1 MTVPFNQPNDRIF
14 WACQAVFLEE
24 RNTEE
29 GNSGNPTNATF
40 LDGVQSVG
48 VSHDNPSNSLVDIGR
63 HQRKYTQYQQPTIDI
78 TLERVINKGSD
89 FFYKVTPDQYTSY
102 QNSHLLHANNF
113 GSKGAKDNNNKVLR
127 NYDITIIYTPDRFG
141 SIDDGIGYD
150 SDTSTPGL
158 QPDPDRLNLISVT
171 YLNCLITS
179 INYTIGID
187 GVRESISL
195 TTKNLKYNDDYSSII
210 QYNIPTLPQ
219 DGNILKRQDFDL
231 TESDETSTQYGK
243 SKLPTEAKELF
254 NFDSPVL
261 EGSPEQLQVL
271 GIQSI
276 SIDVSMDYTRLT
288 DVGNW
293 RGSQANKEHEQN
305 RWTILNLPVSV
316 TCSFTGVLRQSM
328 PYFNFLHSNLNRVR
342 NVDNIYTK
350 SLGQTDSTD
359 WQEAD
364 REIKIVALG
373 SATPQD
379 YFIWDLGKK
388 NYLTSIEYSGG
399 DAGGNNVEGTLN
411 YANQYSD
418 FVVTKNEV
426 VQDLTSTSPY

>member
-14 WACQAVFLEE
+14 WACQAVFVEE

-29 GNSGNPTNATF
+29 GNSGDPTSATF

-89 FFYKVTPDQYTSY
+89 FFYKVTSDQYTNY

-127 NYDITIIYTPDRFG
+127 NYDLTIIYTQDSFN
-141 SIDDGIGYD
+141 SIDQGADV
-150 SDTSTPGL
+150 
-158 QPDPDRLNLISVT
+158 ISVT
-171 YLNCLITS
+171 YLNCLITN

-210 QYNIPTLPQ
+210 QYTIPTLPQ

-231 TESDETSTQYGK
+231 TESDTTSTQYGN

-254 NFDSPVL
+254 NFDTPVL
-261 EGSPEQLQVL
+261 EGAPEQLQVL

-293 RGSQANKEHEQN
+293 RGSEANKEHEQN

-328 PYFNFLHSNLNRVR
+328 PYYNFLHGNLNRVR

-350 SLGQTDSTD
+350 SLGQGDSTD

-373 SATPQD
+373 SSTPQD

-399 DAGGNNVEGTLN
+399 DAGGDNVEGTLN

-426 VQDLTSTSPY
+426 VQDLTNTGPY

>member
-14 WACQAVFLEE
+14 WACQAVFVEE

-29 GNSGNPTNATF
+29 GNSGDPTSATF

-89 FFYKVTPDQYTSY
+89 FFYKVTPDQYTNY

-127 NYDITIIYTPDRFG
+127 NYDLTIIYTQDSFN
-141 SIDDGIGYD
+141 SIDQGTDV
-150 SDTSTPGL
+150 
-158 QPDPDRLNLISVT
+158 ISVT

-210 QYNIPTLPQ
+210 QYTIPTLPQ

-231 TESDETSTQYGK
+231 TESDTTSTQYGN

-254 NFDSPVL
+254 NFDTPVL

-293 RGSQANKEHEQN
+293 RGSEANKEHEQN

-328 PYFNFLHSNLNRVR
+328 PYYNFLHGNLNRVR

-350 SLGQTDSTD
+350 SLGQGNSTD

-364 REIKIVALG
+364 REIKIIALG
-373 SATPQD
+373 SSTPQD

-399 DAGGNNVEGTLN
+399 DAGGDNVEGTLN

-426 VQDLTSTSPY
+426 VQDLTNTGPY

>member
-89 FFYKVTPDQYTSY
+89 FFYKVTSDQYTSY

-210 QYNIPTLPQ
+210 QYTIPTLPQ

-254 NFDSPVL
+254 NFDIPVL

-399 DAGGNNVEGTLN
+399 DAGGNNIEGTLN